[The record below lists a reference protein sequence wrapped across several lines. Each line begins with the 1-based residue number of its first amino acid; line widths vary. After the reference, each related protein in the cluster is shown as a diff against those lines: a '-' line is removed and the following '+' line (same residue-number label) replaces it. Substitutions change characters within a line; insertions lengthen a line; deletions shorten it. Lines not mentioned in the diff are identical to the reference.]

1 MSSRPHLIVLMA
13 DQLRW
18 DALGPHTPNI
28 NRLLGDSVLF
38 ERAYCASPLCVPAR
52 GAFFTGRYPN
62 ETGSIIN
69 PWDPH
74 DAAHGDVRAGIANLY
89 GLLERD
95 WHSVHAG
102 KQHLYYAPPLEQR
115 ADTRTEWITMADYA
129 AHLRRQGHRPPGGPA
144 FRGMVPEMVAGT
156 TTRMQRYSVPTT
168 GVYEHGFDSFFDGFI
183 AGRAVA
189 AIRAHDGPEPL
200 ALNAMFVAPHPPYDI
215 PEPWHSQVQ
224 EVELPANVGTWYP
237 DQSPLQL
244 YNLTGA
250 IGSRYTRDQWLPV
263 WRVYLGLVA
272 LLDHAIG
279 LIVAELQARGMYDDS
294 LILFL
299 ADHGEMLGSHCLYQ
313 KMCMYE
319 ESVLTPIA
327 FKLPGT
333 GGPTGVRSELASAVD
348 VLPTLCELCAM
359 PIPDGVSGRSLVPLL
374 AGTGSAS
381 ASWQE
386 RPAFIQFD
394 GNGARG
400 NFQRAVVAGNHKLIV
415 DIFKDEVFLEL
426 YDTVSDPEE
435 TTNLAVDPAHEARV
449 GELLVLLGAHM
460 RATGDLLPVPK
471 PAATLAAFRRD
482 TALRAGARKK

>member
-1 MSSRPHLIVLMA
+1 MSNRPHLILLMA

-18 DALGPHTPNI
+18 DALGSHTPNI
-28 NRLLGDSVLF
+28 NRLLGESVLF

-52 GAFFTGRYPN
+52 GSFFTGRFPN

-74 DAAHGDVRAGIANLY
+74 DAAHGNVRAGIPNLY

-95 WHSVHAG
+95 WCSVHAG
-102 KQHLYYAPPLEQR
+102 KQHLFYTQRLEER
-115 ADTRTEWITMADYA
+115 ADTRTEWVTMADYA
-129 AHLRRQGHRPPGGPA
+129 AHLRRARHRPPGGPA

-156 TTRMQRYSVPTT
+156 TTRMKRYSVPTT

-183 AGRAVA
+183 ANRAVA

-215 PEPWHSQVQ
+215 PEPWYSQVQ
-224 EVELPANVGTWYP
+224 QVELPANVGTWYT

-250 IGSRYTRDQWLPV
+250 IGTRYTRDQWLPV

-272 LLDHAIG
+272 LLDHAVG
-279 LIVAELQARGMYDDS
+279 LIVAELQRRGMYEDA

-319 ESVLTPIA
+319 ESVLTPMA
-327 FKLPGT
+327 FKLPGA
-333 GGPTGVRSELASAVD
+333 GGPTGTRAELVSAVD
-348 VLPTLCELCAM
+348 VLPTLCELCGI

-374 AGTGSAS
+374 DGVGAS
-381 ASWQE
+381 ASWQG

-400 NFQRAVVAGNHKLIV
+400 NFQRAVVAGNYKLIV
-415 DIFKDEVFLEL
+415 DIFKDEIFLEL
-426 YDTVSDPEE
+426 YDTVADPQE
-435 TTNLAVDPAHEARV
+435 TANLAVDPAHDARL
-449 GELLVLLGAHM
+449 GELLGMLSAHM
-460 RATGDLLPVPK
+460 RATGDLLPAPE
-471 PAATLAAFRRD
+471 PAVAVAAFRRD
-482 TALRAGARKK
+482 TELRAGAR